1 MDAIVAAALKKW
13 PQVPHCHGWLALDA
27 RGRWFMRDER
37 VQAAGP
43 FPQVKGSLIA
53 HDKLLG
59 FIHRN
64 YAADAAGAWY
74 FQNGPQRVYV
84 QLEAAPYVWRV
95 GEAPGFALAAHTG
108 EPAGALIGTVLDEH
122 GRLFAATALGFGI
135 VHTLDTGL
143 AADAIEQDG
152 TGAWAPVE
160 VPFGELPARYGY
172 VLEPVPGSA
181 PASVAAGAP
190 APMPGP
196 EPET

>member
-1 MDAIVAAALKKW
+1 
-13 PQVPHCHGWLALDA
+13 
-27 RGRWFMRDER
+27 
-37 VQAAGP
+37 
-43 FPQVKGSLIA
+43 VKGSLIA

-59 FIHRN
+59 FINRN

-74 FQNGPQRVYV
+74 LQNGPQRVYV

-143 AADAIEQDG
+143 AADAIEQDR